1 MKLNAFILET
11 FSFFFLQLNIHVS
24 SAFEG
29 PLLATEKTLGYECQ
43 HWPLLAHIHTMRVKM
58 KNVHR
63 IQHYSFF
70 QKFALQSLPAVNFY
84 SFCSN
89 IDLLCLDEPKNQ
101 GTNGSL
107 RLTGNALTLIHYLLR
122 FLLTLIQLRCFYLII
137 LLTDK

>member
-1 MKLNAFILET
+1 MST
-11 FSFFFLQLNIHVS
+11 
-24 SAFEG
+24 
-29 PLLATEKTLGYECQ
+29 
-43 HWPLLAHIHTMRVKM
+43 LAHMHTMRVKM

-63 IQHYSFF
+63 IQHYSFL